1 MKKLKNWDNNTW
13 LSSKKYINAFNN
25 FLNSKI
31 KFNKNTQIL
40 DIGCGRANIISA
52 LQKKY
57 KFNNKPIG
65 VDVIKNRNIKKNVIF
80 VKNNALNYLKKTNK
94 KFDLILIKQTIHFFT
109 KNQIKILL
117 AQSISRLNNKGK
129 ILILS
134 LKTKNNKIPCFKK
147 MRVELNKSLKKDELL
162 FKIIK
167 KNLKNSKEV
176 NFNFKVNITK
186 KNYLRMIKDRY
197 MSCLLNISAKD
208 LKLGISEL
216 NLKLK
221 NQICF
226 TDTLKCITFK
236 E

>member
-1 MKKLKNWDNNTW
+1 MKRLRNWDNKTW
-13 LSSKKYINAFNN
+13 LSSKKYITSFNAF
-25 FLNSKI
+25 LKSKI
-31 KFNKNTQIL
+31 NFNKDMQIL

-52 LQKKY
+52 LQKRY
-57 KFNNKPIG
+57 KFKRKPIG
-65 VDVIKNRNIKKNVIF
+65 IDVVKNQNLKKNIIF
-80 VKNNALNYLKKTNK
+80 KKINALNYLKKNNK
-94 KFDLILIKQTIHFFT
+94 KFDLILIKQTIHFFN

-117 AQSISRLNNKGK
+117 TQAKSKLNDKGI
-129 ILILS
+129 ILILT

-147 MRVELNKSLKKDELL
+147 MSFELNKSLKKDELL

-186 KNYLRMIKDRY
+186 KDYLRMIKDRY

-221 NQICF
+221 NQISF
-226 TDTLKCITFK
+226 TDSLKCISVK